1 MIPTPPGSTQ
11 SELSVSG
18 RDAGA
23 MIDWL
28 CTAFGLVVR
37 LRADDGETAM
47 PGSVADPAMAAS
59 LGPGRSTARR
69 RWPNPAS

>member
-47 PGSVADPAMAAS
+47 PGSVAMLVGMGLHAV
-59 LGPGRSTARR
+59 LTRR
-69 RWPNPAS
+69 RTAARA

>member
-1 MIPTPPGSTQ
+1 MNPIPADSPGIAPGVTH
-11 SELSVSG
+11 

-28 CTAFGLVVR
+28 CTAFGLVVQ
-37 LRADDGETAM
+37 LKAEGEDAKTTTS
-47 PGSVADPAMAAS
+47 PRPD
-59 LGPGRSTARR
+59 RSTARQ